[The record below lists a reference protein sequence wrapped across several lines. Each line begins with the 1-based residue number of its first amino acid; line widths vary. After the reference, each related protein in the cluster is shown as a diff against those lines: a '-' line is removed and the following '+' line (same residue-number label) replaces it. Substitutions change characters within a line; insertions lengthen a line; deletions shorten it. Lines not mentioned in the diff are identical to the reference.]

1 MTTTPREEKT
11 MKLLTK
17 VLAATALAMA
27 ATASMAA
34 NIVVIGGMNSD
45 QFWNK
50 IKKGV
55 DDARLVVEANGGKVD
70 YLRMQSYD
78 NFAAD
83 AADIIR
89 TAISQNP
96 QGIAVPDWVFESQDP
111 AIQEAIAKGIKVI
124 LFNAGTLDK
133 AKELGALNYV
143 GSDEYVAG
151 QAGGNQLVKLG
162 AKKGVCI
169 NTLPGTANIEARCKG
184 MIDAMTAAGAS
195 AEQLPLPSTSFGD
208 PAAIAEAVK
217 AYLSEHG
224 DVDGALTI
232 GAGEADAA
240 SVGIDTAG
248 KTGKVFLGSFDFN
261 EATLDRIKGGTQA
274 FAIDQQPYLQS
285 MLAITLL
292 ASNIDFGTDLPT
304 APVLTGPGIVDAS
317 NVDATIAGVK
327 IGAR

>member
-1 MTTTPREEKT
+1 MTLMKTLIKAATFGALMTTS
-11 MKLLTK
+11 
-17 VLAATALAMA
+17 AMA
-27 ATASMAA
+27 AD
-34 NIVVIGGMNSD
+34 IVVIGGMNSD

-89 TAISQNP
+89 TAISQHP

-111 AIQEAIAKGIKVI
+111 AIQEAIAAGIKVI
-124 LFNAGTLDK
+124 LFNAGTEDK
-133 AKELGALNYV
+133 ARELGALNYI
-143 GSDEYVAG
+143 GTDEYTAG
-151 QAGGNQLVKLG
+151 LAGGDNLVKMG
-162 AKKGVCI
+162 VKKGVCV

-184 MIDAMTAAGAS
+184 MMDAMAKAGAS
-195 AEQLPLPSTSFGD
+195 AEELPLPSTSFGD

-217 AYLSEHG
+217 AYLTEHA

-240 SVGIDTAG
+240 AVGIEQAG
-248 KTGKVFLGSFDFN
+248 LTGKVKLASFDFN
-261 EATLDRIKGGTQA
+261 DATLDRIKTGSQA

-285 MLAITLL
+285 LL
-292 ASNIDFGTDLPT
+292 AVELLAGYIDFGTLLPT
-304 APVLTGPGIVDAS
+304 APVLTGPGIIDSA

>member
-1 MTTTPREEKT
+1 MGMMKT
-11 MKLLTK
+11 
-17 VLAATALAMA
+17 LARVMATTALVAGASSAMSA
-27 ATASMAA
+27 EIA
-34 NIVVIGGMNSD
+34 VIGGMNSD

-55 DDARLVVEANGGKVD
+55 DDARLIVEANGGKVD

-89 TAISQNP
+89 VAISQHP
-96 QGIAVPDWVFESQDP
+96 DGIAVPDWVYESQDP
-111 AIQEAIAKGIKVI
+111 AIQEAIAAGIKVI
-124 LFNAGTLDK
+124 LFNAGTIDK
-133 AKELGALNYV
+133 ARELGAINYI
-143 GSDEYVAG
+143 GSDEYIAG
-151 QAGGNQLVKLG
+151 KAGGDQLVKLG

-169 NTLPGTANIEARCKG
+169 NTLPGTANIEARCQG
-184 MIDAMTAAGAS
+184 MIDAMTAAGAT

-217 AYLSEHG
+217 AYLTEHA

-240 SVGIDTAG
+240 AVGIEQAG
-248 KTGKVFLGSFDFN
+248 KTGAVKLGSFDFN

-274 FAIDQQPYLQS
+274 FAIDQQPYLQA
-285 MLAITLL
+285 MLAVTLL
-292 ASNIDFGTDLPT
+292 AAHIDFGTDLPT

-317 NVDATIAGVK
+317 NVDATIAGVQ

>member
-1 MTTTPREEKT
+1 
-11 MKLLTK
+11 MKSMK
-17 VLAATALAMA
+17 KYAAILATSVGLAVALSGGAMA
-27 ATASMAA
+27 AKIA
-34 NIVVIGGMNSD
+34 IIGGMNSD

-55 DDARLVVEANGGKVD
+55 DDARLVVEANGGSVD

-83 AADIIR
+83 AAEIIR
-89 TAISQNP
+89 TAISQKP
-96 QGIAVPDWVFESQDP
+96 DGIAVPDWVFESQDP
-111 AIQEAIAKGIKVI
+111 AIKEAIAAGIKVI

-133 AKELGALNYV
+133 AKELGAMNYI

-151 QAGGNQLVKLG
+151 VAGGEQMVKLG
-162 AKKGVCI
+162 AKKGVCV

-184 MIDAMTAAGAS
+184 MIDAMTKAGAS

-217 AYLSEHG
+217 AYLTEKG
-224 DVDGALTI
+224 DVDAALTI

-240 SVGIDTAG
+240 AIGIETAG
-248 KTGKVFLGSFDFN
+248 KTDTVKLGSFDFN
-261 EATLDRIKGGTQA
+261 EATLDRIKNNKQA

-285 MLAITLL
+285 LLAVTLL
-292 ASNIDFGTDLPT
+292 AGHIDFGTNLPT
-304 APVLTGPGIVDAS
+304 APVLTGPGIIDAS
-317 NVDATIAGVK
+317 NIDATIAGVK

>member
-1 MTTTPREEKT
+1 
-11 MKLLTK
+11 MKSIKKIAAVLVASVALT
-17 VLAATALAMA
+17 VGIAGGASAAKIA
-27 ATASMAA
+27 
-34 NIVVIGGMNSD
+34 IIGGMNSD

-55 DDARLVVEANGGKVD
+55 DDARVVVEANGGTVD

-83 AADIIR
+83 SADIIR
-89 TAISQNP
+89 TAISQRP
-96 QGIAVPDWVFESQDP
+96 DGIAVPDWVFESQDP
-111 AIQEAIAKGIKVI
+111 AIKEAIAAGIKVI

-133 AKELGALNYV
+133 AKELGAINYI

-151 QAGGNQLVKLG
+151 VAGGEQLLKLG
-162 AKKGVCI
+162 SKKGVCI

-184 MIDAMTAAGAS
+184 MIDAMTKGGAT
-195 AEQLPLPSTSFGD
+195 AEQLPLPTTAFGD
-208 PAAIAEAVK
+208 PVAISEAIK
-217 AYLSEHG
+217 AYLLEKA

-240 SVGIDTAG
+240 AVGIEQAA
-248 KTGKVFLGSFDFN
+248 KTGNVKLGSFDFN
-261 EATLDRIKGGTQA
+261 EATLARIKDGKQA

-285 MLAITLL
+285 LLAVTLL
-292 ASNIDFGTDLPT
+292 ASHIDFGTVLPT
-304 APVLTGPGIVDAS
+304 APILTGPGIVDSA

>member
-1 MTTTPREEKT
+1 MTKIKT
-11 MKLLTK
+11 LAR
-17 VLAATALAMA
+17 VLATTALALS
-27 ATASMAA
+27 ATSVMAA
-34 NIVVIGGMNSD
+34 NIVIIGGMNSD

-89 TAISQNP
+89 TAISQHP
-96 QGIAVPDWVFESQDP
+96 DGLAVPDWVYESQDP
-111 AIQEAIAKGIKVI
+111 AIQEAIAAGIKVI

-133 AKELGALNYV
+133 ARELGAMNYV
-143 GSDEYVAG
+143 GSDEYIAG
-151 QAGGNQLVKLG
+151 KAGGDQLVKLG
-162 AKKGVCI
+162 AKKGVCV

-184 MIDAMTAAGAS
+184 MMDAMAAAGAS
-195 AEQLPLPSTSFGD
+195 AEELPLPSTSFGD

-217 AYLSEHG
+217 AYLTEHA

-232 GAGEADAA
+232 GAGEVDAA
-240 SVGIDTAG
+240 AVGIEQAG
-248 KTGKVFLGSFDFN
+248 KTGAVKLGSFDFN

-285 MLAITLL
+285 LIAIELL
-292 ASNIDFGTDLPT
+292 ASNVDFGTDLPT
-304 APVLTGPGIVDAS
+304 APVLTGPGIIDAA

>member
-1 MTTTPREEKT
+1 
-11 MKLLTK
+11 MKSIKKIAAVLVASVALT
-17 VLAATALAMA
+17 VGIAGGASAAKIA
-27 ATASMAA
+27 
-34 NIVVIGGMNSD
+34 IIGGMNSD

-55 DDARLVVEANGGKVD
+55 DDARVVVEANGGTVD

-83 AADIIR
+83 SADIIR
-89 TAISQNP
+89 TAISQRP
-96 QGIAVPDWVFESQDP
+96 DGIAVPDWVFESQDP
-111 AIQEAIAKGIKVI
+111 AIKEAIAAGIKVI

-133 AKELGALNYV
+133 AKELGAINYI

-151 QAGGNQLVKLG
+151 VASGEQLLKLG
-162 AKKGVCI
+162 SKKGVCI

-184 MIDAMTAAGAS
+184 MIDAMTKGGAT
-195 AEQLPLPSTSFGD
+195 AEQLPLPTTAFGD
-208 PAAIAEAVK
+208 PAAISEAIK
-217 AYLSEHG
+217 AYLLEKA

-240 SVGIDTAG
+240 AVGIEQAA
-248 KTGKVFLGSFDFN
+248 KTGTVKLGSFDFN
-261 EATLDRIKGGTQA
+261 EATLARIKDGKQA

-285 MLAITLL
+285 LLAVTLL
-292 ASNIDFGTDLPT
+292 ASHIDFGTMLPT
-304 APVLTGPGIVDAS
+304 APILTGPGIVDSA

>member
-1 MTTTPREEKT
+1 MKKT
-11 MKLLTK
+11 LSKVLLT
-17 VLAATALAMA
+17 TALVLTAS
-27 ATASMAA
+27 ASMAA
-34 NIVVIGGMNSD
+34 DIAIIGGMNSD

-89 TAISQNP
+89 VAISQKP
-96 QGIAVPDWVFESQDP
+96 DGIAVPDWVYESQDP
-111 AIQEAIAKGIKVI
+111 AIQEAIAAGIKVI
-124 LFNAGTLDK
+124 LFNAGTIDK
-133 AKELGALNYV
+133 ARELGAMNYV
-143 GSDEYVAG
+143 GSDEYIAG
-151 QAGGNQLVKLG
+151 KAGGEQLVKLG
-162 AKKGVCI
+162 AKKGVCV
-169 NTLPGTANIEARCKG
+169 NTLPGTANIEARCQG
-184 MIDAMTAAGAS
+184 MIDAMTAAGAT

-208 PAAIAEAVK
+208 PAAISEAVK
-217 AYLSEHG
+217 AYLTEHA
-224 DVDGALTI
+224 DVDGVLTI

-240 SVGIDTAG
+240 AVGIEQAG
-248 KTGKVFLGSFDFN
+248 KTGTVHLGCFDFN
-261 EATLDRIKGGTQA
+261 EATLDRIKGGTQD
-274 FAIDQQPYLQS
+274 FAIDQQPYLQAL
-285 MLAITLL
+285 LAVTLL

-304 APVLTGPGIVDAS
+304 APVLTGPGIINAG

>member
-1 MTTTPREEKT
+1 MKKTLSKVLMTTA
-11 MKLLTK
+11 L
-17 VLAATALAMA
+17 VLSAQAAMA
-27 ATASMAA
+27 ADIA
-34 NIVVIGGMNSD
+34 IIGGMNSD

-55 DDARLVVEANGGKVD
+55 DDARLVVEANGGTVN

-89 TAISQNP
+89 VAISQNP
-96 QGIAVPDWVFESQDP
+96 DGIAVPDWVYESQDP
-111 AIQEAIAKGIKVI
+111 AIQEAVAAGIKVI
-124 LFNAGTLDK
+124 LFNAGTLEK
-133 AKELGALNYV
+133 ARELGALNYI
-143 GSDEYVAG
+143 GSDEYIAG
-151 QAGGNQLVKLG
+151 KAGGEQLVKLG
-162 AKKGVCI
+162 AKKGVCV
-169 NTLPGTANIEARCKG
+169 NTLPGTANIEARCQG
-184 MIDAMTAAGAS
+184 MIDAMTAAGAT

-217 AYLSEHG
+217 AYLTEHA
-224 DVDGALTI
+224 DVDGVLTI

-240 SVGIDTAG
+240 AIGIEQAG
-248 KTGKVFLGSFDFN
+248 KTGTVKLGCFDFN

-285 MLAITLL
+285 LLAVTLL
-292 ASNIDFGTDLPT
+292 ASHIDFGTDLPT
-304 APVLTGPGIVDAS
+304 APVLTGPGIIDAS
-317 NVDATIAGVK
+317 TVDATIAGVK

>member
-1 MTTTPREEKT
+1 
-11 MKLLTK
+11 MKSVKKFAAIL
-17 VLAATALAMA
+17 VASVALAVGIASGAMA
-27 ATASMAA
+27 AKIA
-34 NIVVIGGMNSD
+34 IIGGMNSD

-55 DDARLVVEANGGKVD
+55 DDARVVVEANGGTVD

-83 AADIIR
+83 SADIIR
-89 TAISQNP
+89 TAISQRP
-96 QGIAVPDWVFESQDP
+96 DGIAVPDWVFESQDP
-111 AIQEAIAKGIKVI
+111 AIKEAIAAGIKVI
-124 LFNAGTLDK
+124 LFNAGTMDK
-133 AKELGALNYV
+133 AKELGAINYI
-143 GSDEYVAG
+143 GSDEYIAGVAG
-151 QAGGNQLVKLG
+151 GEQLLKLG

-184 MIDAMTAAGAS
+184 MIDAMTKGGAT
-195 AEQLPLPSTSFGD
+195 AEQLPLPTTAFGD
-208 PAAIAEAVK
+208 PVAISEAIK
-217 AYLSEHG
+217 AYLLEKA

-240 SVGIDTAG
+240 AVGIEQAG
-248 KTGKVFLGSFDFN
+248 KTDTVKLGSFDFN
-261 EATLDRIKGGTQA
+261 EATLGRIKDGKQA

-285 MLAITLL
+285 LLAVTLL
-292 ASNIDFGTDLPT
+292 ASHIDFGTALPT
-304 APVLTGPGIVDAS
+304 APILTGPGIVDSS

>member
-1 MTTTPREEKT
+1 MSFMKT
-11 MKLLTK
+11 FAK
-17 VLAATALAMA
+17 VLATTALVSG
-27 ATASMAA
+27 ASAVMSAEIA
-34 NIVVIGGMNSD
+34 VIGGMNSD

-55 DDARLVVEANGGKVD
+55 DDARLVVEANGGKVE

-89 TAISQNP
+89 VAISQNP
-96 QGIAVPDWVFESQDP
+96 DGIAVPDWVYESQDP
-111 AIQEAIAKGIKVI
+111 AIQEAIAAGIKVI
-124 LFNAGTLDK
+124 LFNAGTIDK
-133 AKELGALNYV
+133 ARELGAINYV
-143 GSDEYVAG
+143 GSDEYIAG
-151 QAGGNQLVKLG
+151 KAGGEQLVKLG
-162 AKKGVCI
+162 VKKGVCV
-169 NTLPGTANIEARCKG
+169 NTLPGTANIEARCQG
-184 MIDAMTAAGAS
+184 MIDAMTAAGAT

-217 AYLSEHG
+217 AYLTENA

-240 SVGIDTAG
+240 AVGIEQAG
-248 KTGKVFLGSFDFN
+248 KTGTVKLGCFDFN
-261 EATLDRIKGGTQA
+261 EATLGRIKDGTQA
-274 FAIDQQPYLQS
+274 FAIDQQPYLQA
-285 MLAITLL
+285 MLAVTLL
-292 ASNIDFGTDLPT
+292 ASHIDFGTDLPT

-317 NVDATIAGVK
+317 NVEATIAGVQ

>member
-1 MTTTPREEKT
+1 MSFMKT
-11 MKLLTK
+11 FAK
-17 VLAATALAMA
+17 VLATTALVSGASAVMA
-27 ATASMAA
+27 AEIA
-34 NIVVIGGMNSD
+34 VIGGMNSD

-55 DDARLVVEANGGKVD
+55 DDARLVVEANGGKVE

-89 TAISQNP
+89 VAISQNP
-96 QGIAVPDWVFESQDP
+96 DGIAVPDWVYESQDP
-111 AIQEAIAKGIKVI
+111 AIQEAIAAGIKVI
-124 LFNAGTLDK
+124 LFNAGTIDK
-133 AKELGALNYV
+133 ARELGAINYV
-143 GSDEYVAG
+143 GSDEYIAG
-151 QAGGNQLVKLG
+151 KAGGEQLVKLG
-162 AKKGVCI
+162 VKKGVCV
-169 NTLPGTANIEARCKG
+169 NTLPGTANIEARCQG
-184 MIDAMTAAGAS
+184 MIDAMTAAGAT

-217 AYLSEHG
+217 AYLTENA

-240 SVGIDTAG
+240 AVGIEQAG
-248 KTGKVFLGSFDFN
+248 KTGTVKLGCFDFN
-261 EATLDRIKGGTQA
+261 EATLGRIKDGTQA
-274 FAIDQQPYLQS
+274 FAIDQQPYLQA
-285 MLAITLL
+285 MLAVTLL
-292 ASNIDFGTDLPT
+292 ASHIDFGTDLPT

-317 NVDATIAGVK
+317 NVEATIAGVQ

>member
-1 MTTTPREEKT
+1 MGMMKTLAKVMATTALVTGGSAA
-11 MKLLTK
+11 
-17 VLAATALAMA
+17 LAAEIA
-27 ATASMAA
+27 
-34 NIVVIGGMNSD
+34 VIGGMNSD

-55 DDARLVVEANGGKVD
+55 DDARLIVEANGGKVD

-89 TAISQNP
+89 VAISQNP
-96 QGIAVPDWVFESQDP
+96 DGIAVPDWVYESQDP
-111 AIQEAIAKGIKVI
+111 AIQEAIAAGIKVI
-124 LFNAGTLDK
+124 LFNAGTIDK
-133 AKELGALNYV
+133 ARELGAINYV
-143 GSDEYVAG
+143 GSDEYIAG
-151 QAGGNQLVKLG
+151 KAGGDQLVKLG

-169 NTLPGTANIEARCKG
+169 NTLPGTANIEARCQG
-184 MIDAMTAAGAS
+184 MIDAMTAAGAT

-217 AYLSEHG
+217 AYLTENA

-240 SVGIDTAG
+240 AVGIEQAG
-248 KTGKVFLGSFDFN
+248 KTGAVKLGSFDFN
-261 EATLDRIKGGTQA
+261 EATLGRIKDGTQA
-274 FAIDQQPYLQS
+274 FAIDQQPYLQA

-292 ASNIDFGTDLPT
+292 ASHIDFGTDLPT
-304 APVLTGPGIVDAS
+304 APVLTGPGIVDAT
-317 NVDATIAGVK
+317 NVDATIAGVQ

>member
-1 MTTTPREEKT
+1 
-11 MKLLTK
+11 MKSIKKIAAVLVASVALT
-17 VLAATALAMA
+17 VGVVGGASAAKIA
-27 ATASMAA
+27 
-34 NIVVIGGMNSD
+34 IIGGMNSD

-55 DDARLVVEANGGKVD
+55 DDARVVVEANGGTVD

-83 AADIIR
+83 SADIIR
-89 TAISQNP
+89 TAISQRP
-96 QGIAVPDWVFESQDP
+96 DGIAVPDWVFESQDP
-111 AIQEAIAKGIKVI
+111 AIKEAIAAGIKVI

-133 AKELGALNYV
+133 AKELGAINYI

-151 QAGGNQLVKLG
+151 VAGGEQLLKLG
-162 AKKGVCI
+162 SKKGVCI

-184 MIDAMTAAGAS
+184 MIDAMTKGGAT
-195 AEQLPLPSTSFGD
+195 AEQLPLPTTAFGD
-208 PAAIAEAVK
+208 PVAISEAIK
-217 AYLSEHG
+217 AYLLEKA

-240 SVGIDTAG
+240 AVGIEQAA
-248 KTGKVFLGSFDFN
+248 KTGTVKLGSFDFN
-261 EATLDRIKGGTQA
+261 EATLARIKDGKQA

-285 MLAITLL
+285 LLAVTLL
-292 ASNIDFGTDLPT
+292 ASHIDFGTVLPT
-304 APVLTGPGIVDAS
+304 APILTGPGIVDSA

>member
-1 MTTTPREEKT
+1 MSFMRTFA
-11 MKLLTK
+11 K
-17 VLAATALAMA
+17 VMATTALVATGSAAMSA
-27 ATASMAA
+27 EIA
-34 NIVVIGGMNSD
+34 VIGGINSD

-55 DDARLVVEANGGKVD
+55 DDARLIVEANGGKVE

-89 TAISQNP
+89 VAISKNP
-96 QGIAVPDWVFESQDP
+96 DGIAIPDWVYESQDP
-111 AIQEAIAKGIKVI
+111 AIQEAIAAGIKVI
-124 LFNAGTLDK
+124 LFNAGTIDK
-133 AKELGALNYV
+133 ARELGAINYV
-143 GSDEYVAG
+143 GSDEYIAG
-151 QAGGNQLVKLG
+151 KAGGDQLVKLG

-169 NTLPGTANIEARCKG
+169 NTLPGTANIEARCQG
-184 MIDAMTAAGAS
+184 MIDAMTAAGAT

-217 AYLSEHG
+217 AYLTENA

-240 SVGIDTAG
+240 AVGIEQAA
-248 KTGKVFLGSFDFN
+248 KTGTVKLGSFDFN
-261 EATLDRIKGGTQA
+261 EATLSRIKDGTQA
-274 FAIDQQPYLQS
+274 FAIDQQPYLQA
-285 MLAITLL
+285 MLAVTLL
-292 ASNIDFGTDLPT
+292 ASHIDFGTDLPT

-317 NVDATIAGVK
+317 NVDATIAGVQ

>member
-1 MTTTPREEKT
+1 MKKTISKVLMTTA
-11 MKLLTK
+11 L
-17 VLAATALAMA
+17 VLSAQAAMA
-27 ATASMAA
+27 ADIA
-34 NIVVIGGMNSD
+34 IIGGMNSD

-55 DDARLVVEANGGKVD
+55 DDARLVVEANGGTVN

-89 TAISQNP
+89 VAISQNP
-96 QGIAVPDWVFESQDP
+96 DGIAVPDWVYESQDP
-111 AIQEAIAKGIKVI
+111 AIQEAVAAGIKVI
-124 LFNAGTLDK
+124 LFNAGTLEK
-133 AKELGALNYV
+133 ARELGALNYI
-143 GSDEYVAG
+143 GSDEYIAG
-151 QAGGNQLVKLG
+151 KAGGEQLVKLG
-162 AKKGVCI
+162 AKKGVCV
-169 NTLPGTANIEARCKG
+169 NTLPGTANIEARCQG
-184 MIDAMTAAGAS
+184 MIDAMTAAGAT

-217 AYLSEHG
+217 AYLTEHA
-224 DVDGALTI
+224 DVDGVLTI

-240 SVGIDTAG
+240 AIGIEQAG
-248 KTGKVFLGSFDFN
+248 RTGTVKLGCFDFN

-285 MLAITLL
+285 LLAVTLL
-292 ASNIDFGTDLPT
+292 ASHIDFGTDLPT
-304 APVLTGPGIVDAS
+304 APVLTGPGIIDAS
-317 NVDATIAGVK
+317 TVDATIAGVK

>member
-1 MTTTPREEKT
+1 
-11 MKLLTK
+11 MKSIKKIAAVLVTSVALT
-17 VLAATALAMA
+17 VGIAGGASAAKIA
-27 ATASMAA
+27 
-34 NIVVIGGMNSD
+34 IIGGMNSD

-55 DDARLVVEANGGKVD
+55 DDARVVVEANGGTVD

-83 AADIIR
+83 SADIIR
-89 TAISQNP
+89 TAISQRP
-96 QGIAVPDWVFESQDP
+96 DGIAVPDWVFESQDP
-111 AIQEAIAKGIKVI
+111 AIKEAIAAGIKVI

-133 AKELGALNYV
+133 AKELGAINYI

-151 QAGGNQLVKLG
+151 VAGGEQLLKLG
-162 AKKGVCI
+162 SKKGVCI

-184 MIDAMTAAGAS
+184 MIDAMTKGGAT
-195 AEQLPLPSTSFGD
+195 AEQLPLPTTAFGD
-208 PAAIAEAVK
+208 PVAISEAIK
-217 AYLSEHG
+217 AYLLEKA

-240 SVGIDTAG
+240 AVGIEQAA
-248 KTGKVFLGSFDFN
+248 KTGTVKLGSFDFN
-261 EATLDRIKGGTQA
+261 EATLARIKDGKQA

-285 MLAITLL
+285 LLAVTLL
-292 ASNIDFGTDLPT
+292 ASHIDFGTVLPT
-304 APVLTGPGIVDAS
+304 APILTGPGIVDSA

>member
-1 MTTTPREEKT
+1 
-11 MKLLTK
+11 MKSIKKVAAVLVASVALT
-17 VLAATALAMA
+17 VGIAGGASAAKIA
-27 ATASMAA
+27 
-34 NIVVIGGMNSD
+34 IIGGMNSD

-55 DDARLVVEANGGKVD
+55 DDARVVVEANGGTVD

-83 AADIIR
+83 SADIIR
-89 TAISQNP
+89 TAISQRP
-96 QGIAVPDWVFESQDP
+96 DGIAVPDWVFESQDP
-111 AIQEAIAKGIKVI
+111 AIKEAVAAGIKVI

-133 AKELGALNYV
+133 AKELGAINYI

-151 QAGGNQLVKLG
+151 VAGGEQLLKLG
-162 AKKGVCI
+162 SKKGVCI

-184 MIDAMTAAGAS
+184 MIDAMTKGGAT
-195 AEQLPLPSTSFGD
+195 AEQLPLPTTAFGD
-208 PAAIAEAVK
+208 PVAISEAIK
-217 AYLSEHG
+217 AYLLEKA

-240 SVGIDTAG
+240 AVGIEQAG
-248 KTGKVFLGSFDFN
+248 KTDTVKLGSFDFN
-261 EATLDRIKGGTQA
+261 EATLARIKDGKQA

-285 MLAITLL
+285 LLAVTLL
-292 ASNIDFGTDLPT
+292 ASHIDFGTVLPT
-304 APVLTGPGIVDAS
+304 APILTGPGIVDSA